1 MTEFVIEVVPIR
13 DGSAALR
20 WPDAPEPADVE
31 TLRIAVVAAAE
42 DVLGRGRH
50 RVEATRP
57 AGDLLGRRALLL
69 SGFRQEGVLRQAAPL
84 PDGGHGDLVV
94 YARLA
99 SDAVHGQTGFSGVM
113 NSALPRKRLI
123 AHVVMRDEG
132 GRVLLCQTT
141 FKPDWELPGG
151 IVEPGEP
158 PRQGAVREVKE
169 ELGVDREIGR
179 LLVVDWLPPY
189 LGWEDACELIFDG
202 GPVTTDDLAGFVL
215 DQREIAAVRLCTL
228 EEAAGLV
235 TEGAHRRLTAACTV
249 ADGETAY
256 TEHGR
261 RV

>member
-1 MTEFVIEVVPIR
+1 MAEFMIDVVPGR
-13 DGSAALR
+13 DGTAALH
-20 WPDAPEPADVE
+20 WADGPEPSDVE
-31 TLRIAVVAAAE
+31 DLRIAVVAAAE
-42 DVLGRGRH
+42 DVLSQGRH

-57 AGDLLGRRALLL
+57 AGDQIGRRALLL
-69 SGFRQEGVLRQAAPL
+69 SGFRQEGVLRQAAAL

-99 SDAVHGQTGFSGVM
+99 SDAVHGPTGFSGVM
-113 NSALPRKRLI
+113 NSALPKKRLI
-123 AHVVMRDEG
+123 AHVVMRDAA

-169 ELGVDREIGR
+169 ELGIDRVIGR
-179 LLVVDWLPPY
+179 LLEVDWLPPY

-202 GPVTTDDLAGFVL
+202 GSVTEEDLAGFVL
-215 DQREIAAVRLCTL
+215 DQREIADVRLCTL
-228 EEAAGLV
+228 EEAADLV

>member
-1 MTEFVIEVVPIR
+1 MINIEPGP
-13 DGSAALR
+13 DGAAELR
-20 WPDAPEPADVE
+20 WADDPGLSAEP
-31 TLRIAVVAAAE
+31 LRQAVAAAAE
-42 DVLGRGRH
+42 DVLAGERH
-50 RVEATRP
+50 RVQATRP
-57 AGDLLGRRALLL
+57 AADQTGRRALLL
-69 SGFRQEGVLRQAAPL
+69 AGFRQEGVLRQADRL

-99 SDAVHGQTGFSGVM
+99 TDDVRGPTGFSGVM
-113 NSALPRKRLI
+113 NSVLPRKRLI
-123 AHVVMRDEG
+123 AHVVMRHPD
-132 GRVLLCQTT
+132 GRLLLCQTT

-202 GPVTTDDLAGFVL
+202 GPVADADLDTFVL
-215 DQREIAAVRLCTL
+215 EEREIAAVRLCTL
-228 EEAAGLV
+228 AEAAGLV
-235 TEGAHRRLTAACTV
+235 TEAAHRRLTVACTV
-249 ADGETAY
+249 GAGETAY

-261 RV
+261 LV